1 MPSQMLRFSPQLLSI
16 SYRLVLFLV
25 RLLVSILESCCPN
38 HAQEFFA
45 IFAIFQHLRLS
56 LHQTKFN
63 RWKYVI
69 YLTVFFFIHSKVKG
83 ERKDLLYLMWY
94 A

>member
-16 SYRLVLFLV
+16 SYRLALFLV

-38 HAQEFFA
+38 RAQEFFA
-45 IFAIFQHLRLS
+45 VFATFQHLRLS

-69 YLTVFFFIHSKVKG
+69 YLTVFFHSFKSQ
-83 ERKDLLYLMWY
+83 R
-94 A
+94 